1 MILYTLRD
9 HDEFQFEESSCGG
22 AERFLDRNSQSPP
35 EKLDI
40 QGAQVI
46 HTGGLSPIHRGQ
58 DPTVSDME
66 SQNMMETSHLE
77 QENHFPQIQQR
88 NLLMNSDNQVF
99 SDNLTEIERIT
110 TS

>member
-40 QGAQVI
+40 QGA
-46 HTGGLSPIHRGQ
+46 
-58 DPTVSDME
+58 
-66 SQNMMETSHLE
+66 
-77 QENHFPQIQQR
+77 
-88 NLLMNSDNQVF
+88 
-99 SDNLTEIERIT
+99 
-110 TS
+110 